1 MALTVDFITLGDV
14 ASRLDVPSPTLRHWT
29 DQMEEFNVHYV
40 LRNNRNERIYEESD
54 IEIFAELRDLKNKY
68 GRKTTSRDLGAML
81 VEKGKLGELKLRSRE
96 DAPLPD
102 IISQR
107 TYDLMNHE
115 EIKRIFE
122 DPKAKQV
129 IEYIVNEATKDIRD
143 NLMNEVREA
152 VRAEV
157 KAEMEEGQAV
167 VKDHLEKM
175 EETLRKK
182 EEANTK
188 LMEEMKKQMEEQA
201 NKPKGFLARMF
212 GG

>member
-14 ASRLDVPSPTLRHWT
+14 SSRLDVPSPTLRHWT

-54 IEIFAELRDLKNKY
+54 IEVFAELRDLKNKY

-81 VEKGKLGELKLRSRE
+81 VEKGKRGELKLRSRE

-102 IISQR
+102 IVSQR

-115 EIKRIFE
+115 EIKRIFD

-129 IEYIVNEATKDIRD
+129 LEYMVSEATKDIRA
-143 NLMNEVREA
+143 NLMDEVREA
-152 VRAEV
+152 V

-167 VKDHLEKM
+167 VKDHLERM
-175 EETLRKK
+175 EEALRKK

-201 NKPKGFLARMF
+201 ERANQPKGFFARMF